1 MKHIAIFRVIQ
12 WFIDVCRGKTNDLF
26 FHHFFESFSA
36 VVGTKED
43 MHSLNQIYFD
53 IKFY

>member
-1 MKHIAIFRVIQ
+1 MSVVVKQMIYF
-12 WFIDVCRGKTNDLF
+12 FII
-26 FHHFFESFSA
+26 FFESFSA